1 MRRSIALLAAAPLL
15 LALPALADGDAAA
28 GQKVYT
34 TKCKVCHTVDA
45 SGKNGVGPGLNG
57 VFGRKAGSKEGF
69 VYSPAMAAYG
79 VTWDADKIKTY
90 VTDPKAAVPGNKMA
104 FVGIKNP
111 EELENLL
118 AYLKDATK

>member
-69 VYSPAMAAYG
+69 VYSPAMTAYG

>member
-1 MRRSIALLAAAPLL
+1 MRRLFALLAAAPLL

-28 GQKVYT
+28 GQKVFT

-57 VFGRKAGSKEGF
+57 IFGRKAGSKEGF
-69 VYSPAMAAYG
+69 AYSPAMAAYG
-79 VTWDADKIKTY
+79 VTWDADTIKAY
-90 VTDPKAAVPGNKMA
+90 VTDPKSVVAGNKMA

-111 EELENLL
+111 EELENLI

>member
-69 VYSPAMAAYG
+69 AYSPAMAAYG

-104 FVGIKNP
+104 FVGIKNS